1 MVVPFAG
8 MCAGNAL
15 TRDIPKAEIE
25 AALAAEEACE
35 QAEAEEVEAVPEV
48 EVVVPEIE
56 VVVPEA
62 EACAEAAVED
72 DGYPEGYDAETI
84 IF

>member
-1 MVVPFAG
+1 MNP
-8 MCAGNAL
+8 L

-25 AALAAEEACE
+25 AALEAQQEACE
-35 QAEAEEVEAVPEV
+35 QTEAEEVEAVPEV

-56 VVVPEA
+56 VVVPEV
-62 EACAEAAVED
+62 EACAETAVED
-72 DGYPEGYDAETI
+72 DGYPEGYDAENI